1 MRALTQ
7 AEMDAI
13 DERPS
18 YGSRTGQINYM
29 RSGVIEKRSRRVPPW
44 KLSAA
49 RREYRLLLMRAR
61 LEMEEVL

>member
-1 MRALTQ
+1 MKELTE

-13 DERPS
+13 DESPS
-18 YGSRTGQINYM
+18 YGSRTGHINYM
-29 RSGVIEKRSRRVPPW
+29 RSGVIEKRSRQVPAW

-61 LEMEEVL
+61 IEMEKVR

>member
-13 DERPS
+13 DESPS

-29 RSGVIEKRSRRVPPW
+29 RSGVMEKPSRQVLPW
-44 KLSAA
+44 KFSAA
-49 RREYRLLLMRAR
+49 RRQYELRLMQVR
-61 LEMEEVL
+61 LEMEKVL